1 MRVQVP
7 LSPVVEGWGLAVGD
21 AVMGDGR
28 RCFGVAGGGSGRVVG
43 GAQVQAAVF

>member
-1 MRVQVP
+1 MHVP
-7 LSPVVEGWGLAVGD
+7 LSPVVEGRGLAVGD

-28 RCFGVAGGGSGRVVG
+28 RSFGVAGGGSGRVVG